1 MDAKE
6 KAKELVDKFKPHS
19 HFWVHD
25 LGRQKDYEI
34 EQLENAKQCALI
46 AVDELKKSN
55 PFEKDFLYNGNAY
68 YWNEVKREIEKL

>member
-1 MDAKE
+1 MDNAKE
-6 KAKELVDKFKPHS
+6 KAKELVDKMYFAEDQDGFHS
-19 HFWVHD
+19 MNKY
-25 LGRQKDYEI
+25 R
-34 EQLENAKQCALI
+34 AKQCALI